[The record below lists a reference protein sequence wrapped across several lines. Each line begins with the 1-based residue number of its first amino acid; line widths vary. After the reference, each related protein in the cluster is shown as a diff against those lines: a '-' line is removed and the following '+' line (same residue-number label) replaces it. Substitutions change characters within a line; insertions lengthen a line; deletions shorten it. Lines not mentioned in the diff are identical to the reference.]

1 MIDRMRRRA
10 SEGPETEE
18 GVSERTQKVSERE
31 EVV

>member
-1 MIDRMRRRA
+1 MRSGG